1 MATKADFTDDEWN
14 SLQKG
19 ITGAAM
25 LVALSDRDFTDMF
38 GEAGAMAKALAS
50 QREQG
55 ASELVRE
62 LVNVR
67 GTGFGFRDSVSD
79 VESETV
85 EALRSSLATLEAKA
99 PGELESYREVV
110 LSVAD
115 AVGEAKGGGVS
126 AEEEAAL
133 EKIRAAVA

>member
-110 LSVAD
+110 LIVAD